1 MERLNLKKLNEV
13 QVENNI
19 GFKSEAHTLHE
30 NSDDD
35 KHINRAWETI
45 TQNIK
50 ISAKESSL
58 SRSNGT
64 SQTVV
69 ATGSKQNKWR

>member
-1 MERLNLKKLNEV
+1 MRYRLRTTSGLNLKP
-13 QVENNI
+13 
-19 GFKSEAHTLHE
+19 TLHE

-35 KHINRAWETI
+35 MHINEAWETI
-45 TQNIK
+45 TQNIR
-50 ISAKESSL
+50 ISAKERSL

-69 ATGSKQNKWR
+69 ATGSKKNKWR